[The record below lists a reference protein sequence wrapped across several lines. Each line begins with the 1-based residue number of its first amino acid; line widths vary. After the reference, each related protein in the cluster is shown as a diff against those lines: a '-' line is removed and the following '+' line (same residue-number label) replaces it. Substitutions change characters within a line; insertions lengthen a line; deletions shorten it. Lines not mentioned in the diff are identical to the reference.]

1 MAAADASAQ
10 ADALRERGATL
21 LDLGRPQEAL
31 TALAGSMRLDPDAC
45 PTYALLALA
54 LRRLDRHDDSR
65 RVLENGLQ
73 RHPNE
78 EWLHRL
84 GSQAYALAGDLDSAL
99 VAAEEA
105 HRLRPDVWQSKHQL
119 VDVLLGLR
127 RLDDAQVVAEALVEL
142 APAEAA
148 SHNQLGRV
156 ALERRRLIEAE
167 HCFRRALALAPGE
180 AVFHDNVGI
189 VLFQQGRVAAATR
202 FFDSAVSADPTRRN
216 AQQNLYGSSKTLKQH
231 SLLPNPKLLLERI
244 SPKAYQ
250 YFLHREGE
258 SFGMLA
264 TNYVVKL
271 LLPLALLTAAAT
283 WAYVGAVGHDEVVGT
298 VVLWFVLVS
307 IIGLF
312 TVGWQLRI
320 APLRR
325 WLEPRPAEVAFYSNV
340 LPTVFNP
347 LWLLVGGGLWMWLKP
362 DDWELGLVALL
373 AGLVLSARVVARVA
387 QGWWYALLSRT
398 YVWRRRQAARMVGAL
413 DRSPAGRPLRAT
425 VRVLGRPYSWLAI
438 AFLIA
443 VLLDG
448 TVWQPIAS
456 LFVLIAL
463 GACLLAAF
471 GSLRRAASRLVGRQP
486 AQP

>member
-21 LDLGRPQEAL
+21 LDLGRPQEAM

-45 PTYALLALA
+45 ATYALMALA
-54 LRRLDRHDDSR
+54 LRRLDRDEDSR

-84 GSQAYALAGDLDSAL
+84 SSQAYARAGDLDSAL

-119 VDVLLGLR
+119 VDVLLDLR
-127 RLDDAQVVAEALVEL
+127 RFDDARLVAEALVAL
-142 APAEAA
+142 APTEAA
-148 SHNQLGRV
+148 AHNQLGRV
-156 ALERRRLIEAE
+156 ALERRHLIEAE
-167 HCFRRALALAPGE
+167 HCFRQALALAPGE

-189 VLFQQGRVAAATR
+189 VLYQQGRIAAATR

-216 AQQNLYGSSKTLKQH
+216 AQHNLYGSSKTLKQH

-271 LLPLALLTAAAT
+271 LVPLALLTAALT
-283 WAYVGAVGHDEVVGT
+283 WGYVAAVGHDDIGGT
-298 VVLWFVLVS
+298 VALWFVLASFV
-307 IIGLF
+307 GLF
-312 TVGWQLRI
+312 TIGWMLRVP
-320 APLRR
+320 PLRR

-340 LPTVFNP
+340 LPILFNP
-347 LWLLVGGGLWMWLKP
+347 LWLLIGGGLWMWRKP

-373 AGLVLSARVVARVA
+373 VGLVFSGRVVARAA
-387 QGWWYALLSRT
+387 QGWGYALLSRT
-398 YVWRRRQAARMVGAL
+398 HVWRGRQVARASAAL
-413 DRSPAGRPLRAT
+413 DRSPVGRPVRAT
-425 VRVLGRPYSWLAI
+425 FRLLRQPYSWLVI
-438 AFLIA
+438 AFGVA

-448 TVWQPIAS
+448 SVWQPIAS

-463 GACLLAAF
+463 GACLLALF
-471 GSLRRAASRLVGRQP
+471 GSVRRVASRLAGRHTP
-486 AQP
+486 VP